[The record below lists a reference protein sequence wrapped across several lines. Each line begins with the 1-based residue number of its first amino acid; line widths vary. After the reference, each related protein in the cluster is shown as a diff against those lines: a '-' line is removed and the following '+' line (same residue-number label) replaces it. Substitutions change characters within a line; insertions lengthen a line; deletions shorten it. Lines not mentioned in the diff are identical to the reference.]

1 LNGPREEPGCGAAE
15 PAGMSDSLIAR
26 TTTGTVAT
34 LRLNR
39 PDKLNAFN
47 EEMTEGLIAAL
58 EDAGR
63 DPNVRAIVL
72 AGTGRGFSAG
82 QDLEAF
88 VRMQTSPEPVSVGD
102 HLRRGYNVLV
112 TQIRTIEKPV
122 IAALN
127 GIAAGVGLS
136 IALACDLRIAADDA
150 VLTLGFSKIG
160 LVPDG
165 GGSLMLPLLAG
176 FGRGLELAWSSD
188 KLDAQEA
195 LRIGLVNRV
204 VPAAIFEDETLAY
217 AQKFAA
223 LSPVAIGLT
232 KRAFNRSMIPHLAQ
246 WLEEEADLQTEA
258 SQGPDLR
265 EGVTA
270 FMQKRKPA
278 FAAR

>member
-1 LNGPREEPGCGAAE
+1 
-15 PAGMSDSLIAR
+15 MSEVVITERHGNVLA
-26 TTTGTVAT
+26 V
-34 LRLNR
+34 RLNR
-39 PDKLNAFN
+39 PDKLNALN
-47 EEMTEGLIAAL
+47 DEMTQALIVAL
-58 EDAGR
+58 GEAER
-63 DPNVRAIVL
+63 DSSVRAVLL

-88 VRMQTSPEPVSVGD
+88 VQMQESAEPISVGD
-102 HLRRGYNVLV
+102 HLRRGYNVV
-112 TQIRTIEKPV
+112 ITKIRTIEKPV

-160 LVPDG
+160 LIPDG
-165 GGSLMLPLLAG
+165 GGSLTLPLLAG

-188 KLDAQEA
+188 KLDAHEA

-204 VPAAIFEDETLAY
+204 VPAAAFGDETLAY
-217 AQKFAA
+217 AQRFAA
-223 LSPVAIGLT
+223 LSPVALGLT
-232 KRAFNRSMIPHLAQ
+232 KRAIKRAMMPHLVQ
-246 WLEEEADLQTEA
+246 WLDEEAELQNEA
-258 SQGPDLR
+258 AHGPDLR
-265 EGVTA
+265 EGVEA

>member
-1 LNGPREEPGCGAAE
+1 MSEPV
-15 PAGMSDSLIAR
+15 LLR
-26 TTTGTVAT
+26 TTSGPVLT

-47 EEMTEGLIAAL
+47 EEMTEALISAL
-58 EDAGR
+58 EEAGR
-63 DPNVRAIVL
+63 DPGVRAVVL
-72 AGTGRGFSAG
+72 GGTGRGFSAG

-88 VRMQTSPEPVSVGD
+88 VQRQTSPDPLSVGD
-102 HLRRGYNVLV
+102 HLRRGYNVAV
-112 TQIRTIEKPV
+112 TQIRSMEKPV

-160 LVPDG
+160 LIPDG
-165 GGSLMLPLLAG
+165 GASLMLPLLAG
-176 FGRGLELAWSSD
+176 LGRGLELAWSSD
-188 KLDAQEA
+188 KLDAHDA

-204 VPAAIFEDETLAY
+204 VPAADFEAEALAY

-246 WLEEEADLQTEA
+246 WLDEEADLQ
-258 SQGPDLR
+258 SQAAEGPDLR
-265 EGVTA
+265 EGVAA

>member
-1 LNGPREEPGCGAAE
+1 VR
-15 PAGMSDSLIAR
+15 
-26 TTTGTVAT
+26 T

-39 PDKLNAFN
+39 PEKLNAFN
-47 EEMTEGLIAAL
+47 DEMAEALIAAL
-58 EDAGR
+58 TDAGG
-63 DPNVRAIVL
+63 DPGVRAIVL

-88 VRMQTSPEPVSVGD
+88 VEMQTRPDPVSVGD

-112 TQIRTIEKPV
+112 TRIRTIEKPV

-136 IALACDLRIAADDA
+136 IALACDLRIAADDSI
-150 VLTLGFSKIG
+150 LTLGFSKIG
-160 LVPDG
+160 LIPDG

-188 KLDAQEA
+188 KLDAHEA

-204 VPAAIFEDETLAY
+204 VPAAIFADEALAY

-223 LSPVAIGLT
+223 LSPVAVALT

-246 WLEEEADLQTEA
+246 WLDEEAELQNQA
-258 SQGPDLR
+258 AQGPDLR
-265 EGVTA
+265 EGVAA
-270 FMQKRKPA
+270 FMEKRKPA